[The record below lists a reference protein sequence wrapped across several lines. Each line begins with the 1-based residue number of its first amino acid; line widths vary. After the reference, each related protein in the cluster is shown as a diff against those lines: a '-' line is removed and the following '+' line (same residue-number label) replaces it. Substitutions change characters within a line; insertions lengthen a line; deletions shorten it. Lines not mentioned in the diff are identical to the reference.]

1 MYSKKKVTI
10 LTKEK
15 AILMGRILTE
25 TVPMRDG
32 VKLFT
37 TIHFPEGEG
46 PFPVLLVRNLYRGR
60 GSIAATQPVTEQGIA
75 LVEQDVRGSGR
86 SEGRWEEPWI

>member
-1 MYSKKKVTI
+1 
-10 LTKEK
+10 
-15 AILMGRILTE
+15 MGRILTE

-46 PFPVLLVRNLYRGR
+46 PFAQQNESSARDAGPFMQGPESPARCVEGPAAQGARG
-60 GSIAATQPVTEQGIA
+60 GEGPA
-75 LVEQDVRGSGR
+75 LREKREKGPQN
-86 SEGRWEEPWI
+86 I